1 MCDAKLR
8 VSGMSPGTLFVS
20 FGVMMGIIP
29 CGIGASFPSFHFGV
43 KVLCEGICKV
53 HIYKSIEYLM
63 ASVPVGGST

>member
-1 MCDAKLR
+1 
-8 VSGMSPGTLFVS
+8 
-20 FGVMMGIIP
+20 MMGIIP

-63 ASVPVGGST
+63 ASVPASGST